1 MECLKMLRGEE
12 VDEINKKIIEN
23 TINNI
28 EKLGKLYKFDIEE
41 ALKIVNI
48 ERSNG
53 EKSSKS
59 LSGREK
65 IDKIDKIIMPF
76 CGVIKEEW
84 CKGVRLNYGLYSQ
97 CQNKMEKNND
107 YCKTCKNQCS
117 KSGTGKPTYGRIED
131 RVKAG
136 ENYVDPK
143 GKSPVRYANIM
154 EKLNIT
160 REDAESEA
168 ERLGLKIPEE
178 EFVLKVAKR
187 GRPKKSVAVSDT
199 DSEKSEPI
207 KKKRGRPRKEKAV
220 VSELATGD
228 DLIAGLLKEAK
239 IEKTETQSVEEEKEV
254 VVNSDS
260 EVEEEEEVEIEVERF
275 TDPNTGIEYYK
286 TEDNVLYNM
295 DQEPVGKWDREKNK
309 IIELIDSLDD

>member
-1 MECLKMLRGEE
+1 MEYLKMLDSGSREE
-12 VDEINKKIIEN
+12 IYKKMIEN
-23 TINNI
+23 SINNI
-28 EKLGKLYKFDIEE
+28 EKLGEIYKFDIEG
-41 ALKIVNI
+41 ALKIVNL
-48 ERSNG
+48 ERCNDKCS
-53 EKSSKS
+53 EKCRKVS
-59 LSGREK
+59 
-65 IDKIDKIIMPF
+65 IIMPF
-76 CGVIKEEW
+76 CGEIKEEW

-97 CQNKMEKNND
+97 CQNKMEKNNK
-107 YCKTCKNQCS
+107 YCKTCNTQCS
-117 KSGTGKPTYGRIED
+117 KSGTGKPTYGNIED

-160 REDAESEA
+160 RKDAEREA

-187 GRPKKSVAVSDT
+187 GRPKKSVEVSDT

-228 DLIAGLLKEAK
+228 DLIAGLLKKAE
-239 IEKTETQSVEEEKEV
+239 IEKTEKKELPLNSEKIEELE
-254 VVNSDS
+254 
-260 EVEEEEEVEIEVERF
+260 EEEEEVEVEVERF
-275 TDPNTGIEYYK
+275 TDPNTSIEYYK
-286 TEDNVLYNM
+286 TEDNVLYSM
-295 DQEPVGKWDREKNK
+295 DQEPVGKWDPKTNT
-309 IIELIDSLDD
+309 IIPVIDSLED